1 MEASASVPLVSQHLS
16 DGMIHLN
23 GGKPARTQG
32 VSERGPLPSAPPS
45 FFFLTSFFAKPFKA
59 VARAEVMDHA
69 NGTKALTKTTCVVFD
84 CDGVLVDAVSS
95 WRTLHDHFGTD
106 NSENLQRFI
115 RGELSDVEF
124 MRLDI
129 IKWKS
134 IEDPIYRDDLF
145 RAYAGV
151 QLMDGARELVQ
162 QLQDQGIFV
171 AIVSA
176 GVDLF
181 VASIAAMLKVDDW
194 IANGFEFNE
203 DDTLADEGIC
213 RLHATG
219 KGEIILRLLEM
230 NGLEAAGCVSVGD
243 SEMDLSM
250 HIDGGHF
257 IGFNPSRASSKEA
270 FEEAGVPVVM
280 GKDLLAI
287 APYLGI

>member
-1 MEASASVPLVSQHLS
+1 MATDDVVKPLTDV
-16 DGMIHLN
+16 
-23 GGKPARTQG
+23 
-32 VSERGPLPSAPPS
+32 
-45 FFFLTSFFAKPFKA
+45 
-59 VARAEVMDHA
+59 
-69 NGTKALTKTTCVVFD
+69 TCVVFD

-115 RGELSDVEF
+115 RGEISDVEF

-134 IEDPIYRDDLF
+134 IEDPIHRDDLF

-151 QLMDGARELVQ
+151 QLMDGARELVLK
-162 QLQDQGIFV
+162 LQEKGIFV

-194 IANGFEFNE
+194 IANGFEFNA
-203 DDTLADEGIC
+203 DDTLGDEGVC

-219 KGEIILRLLEM
+219 KGEVIERLLSM
-230 NGLEAAGCVSVGD
+230 NGLEPQGCISVGD

-250 HIDGGHF
+250 HIDGSHF
-257 IGFNPSRASSKEA
+257 IGFNPTRESSIGA
-270 FEEAGVPVVM
+270 FEDAKVPVVM
-280 GKDLLAI
+280 GKNLFDI
-287 APYLGI
+287 SPYLGL